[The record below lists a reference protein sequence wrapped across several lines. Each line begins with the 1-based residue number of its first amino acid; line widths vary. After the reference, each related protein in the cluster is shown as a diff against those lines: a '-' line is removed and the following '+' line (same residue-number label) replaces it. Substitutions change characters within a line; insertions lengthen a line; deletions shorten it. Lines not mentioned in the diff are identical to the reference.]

1 MKNLYAENII
11 EFQNYLAEMQ
21 DDAFALDLTSMNIF
35 DCLKFMVLSSTYFS
49 QKFPEGKLK
58 CKVQSDDVKSLL
70 SAFDIRNLEFI

>member
-11 EFQNYLAEMQ
+11 EFQKYLAEMQ

-35 DCLKFMVLSSTYFS
+35 DSLKFMVLSSTYFY

-70 SAFDIRNLEFI
+70 SAFDVRNLEFV